1 MKAII
6 LSAGQGSRLLPHTE
20 ATPKCLLSLG
30 GETILGHQVRELAAA
45 GVRRIVV
52 VTGFRAAAVEA
63 ELERLRRPGLSLSS
77 VFNPFYGVADNLGS
91 CWMARAEMECEFVL
105 VNGDTLFERAI
116 PGRLLA
122 AAAAYPVT
130 LTIDRKES
138 YDSDDMKVALDG
150 RRLVE
155 VGKRLASDRVDGE
168 SIGMSLYRGRGPRLF
183 TEVLDSFMR
192 TGAGIKSWYLK
203 AIDTLAQ
210 RGAVGIVSIDG
221 LRWGEVDFPH
231 DLARAR
237 RLFGKY
243 PEDLEMGSSAAAP
256 V

>member
-45 GVRRIVV
+45 GISRIVV

-77 VFNPFYGVADNLGS
+77 VFNPFYCVADNIGS

-122 AAAAYPVT
+122 APAAYPVM
-130 LTIDRKES
+130 LMIDRKES
-138 YDSDDMKVALDG
+138 YDSDDMKVVLDG

-155 VGKRLASDRVDGE
+155 VGKRLASDRIDGE

-183 TEVLDSFMR
+183 TEVLDSLMR
-192 TGAGIKSWYLK
+192 TGAGIRSWYLK
-203 AIDTLAQ
+203 AVDSLAQ
-210 RGAVGIVSIDG
+210 RGAVGTVSIDG

-231 DLARAR
+231 DLAAAR
-237 RLFGKY
+237 RLFGKC
-243 PEDLEMGSSAAAP
+243 PEDLDTGSSMAAS